1 MILTQCSFIFHR
13 RMGGSAASKHFG
25 KYNLGKKTP
34 IYHDGAR
41 QVIKKQSSK
50 LTKGINFHDIVK
62 LQTDWNDLQITCYLP
77 MPDSLYGVRLQGIV
91 VDVFI
96 KPCTRLSNDEYNY
109 PESLQARAIEGIG
122 H

>member
-41 QVIKKQSSK
+41 QVIKKRSSK
-50 LTKGINFHDIVK
+50 LTKGINFHEVAKRKRTIRTSSNCK
-62 LQTDWNDLQITCYLP
+62 LTGMIFKLLVTYQL
-77 MPDSLYGVRLQGIV
+77 
-91 VDVFI
+91 
-96 KPCTRLSNDEYNY
+96 K
-109 PESLQARAIEGIG
+109 
-122 H
+122 